1 MELTTRVD
9 RLDATM
15 AELASALT
23 RPTDAQT
30 RTEERATTEMLRIA
44 WKVGDDLSPSFIEF
58 RRLPSPPPA

>member
-23 RPTDAQT
+23 RLTDAQT
-30 RTEERATTEMLRIA
+30 RTEERVEQLADAQLH
-44 WKVGDDLSPSFIEF
+44 
-58 RRLPSPPPA
+58 